1 MLRTTIK
8 KNLASPTPKQNDEL
22 AFSKTKSNM
31 RLFVTRDVVSKKN
44 QK

>member
-22 AFSKTKSNM
+22 CLQQNEEQHAPFCD
-31 RLFVTRDVVSKKN
+31 RDVVSKKN
-44 QK
+44 KK

>member
-1 MLRTTIK
+1 M
-8 KNLASPTPKQNDEL
+8 NY

-44 QK
+44 KKTPETLSNSETILLKQV